1 MPVSID
7 PDAQVVHDS
16 DDHGDIEKNK
26 REIEYQN
33 AKAYLLSQSGK
44 SGLNL

>member
-7 PDAQVVHDS
+7 PDAQVRQEDEI
-16 DDHGDIEKNK
+16 GDTEKNK

-33 AKAYLLSQSGK
+33 AKAYLLTQSGK